1 MFRTKLNSTRA
12 TLETLKERDIID
24 DKTYRYFLLLIQGAK
39 TFDQLDEIGHDLVDK
54 SSAKILGRLIHERF
68 VTL

>member
-1 MFRTKLNSTRA
+1 VIRTRLNRVRGKLEILREKN
-12 TLETLKERDIID
+12 IID
-24 DKTYRYFLLLIQGAK
+24 DKTYCHFLHLSEGAK